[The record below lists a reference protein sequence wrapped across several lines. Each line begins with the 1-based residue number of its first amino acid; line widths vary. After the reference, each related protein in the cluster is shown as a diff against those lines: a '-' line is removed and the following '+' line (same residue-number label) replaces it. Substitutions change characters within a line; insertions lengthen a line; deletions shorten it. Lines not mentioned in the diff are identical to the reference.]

1 VVLSKTLRFWAPADN
16 YQSEWGVDNVNGLL
30 RKSWL
35 RRAMAVGV
43 SAALVGGVSLVGA
56 SSASGVPVD
65 TYSVSGV
72 VSTPDSPS
80 PVALD
85 GVSTTL
91 SMVFGKYL
99 SPVASQKTASG
110 GAFLFENLASGDY
123 RVSVSFA
130 TYGDTFVNFTIANA
144 NVEDKNVTMLPNLSV
159 GTVSLTGTPVVG
171 NTLTAVTAGWPVGS
185 SLTYEWQYSFG
196 QGGGVI
202 EDATARTFTVTDSV
216 VAFWIGVR
224 VTGSQTGFASVFVDS
239 ALQDQA
245 SAPEKAAAPA
255 PTNLAD
261 YLANNGSTP
270 ADQTSTGLPEGSL
283 NPATAYTADVDWT
296 SGDSFVDVYVFSTPT
311 LVGTF
316 PVVNGIAQITLS
328 PGLLSQ
334 LAAGNHTLVVTGQ
347 SSGAVQSVAL
357 NVGAALAKTGFDTAG
372 FVTVSSFLALLGG
385 ALVLV
390 RRRIRV
396 RS

>member
-1 VVLSKTLRFWAPADN
+1 
-16 YQSEWGVDNVNGLL
+16 
-30 RKSWL
+30 
-35 RRAMAVGV
+35 MAVGV
-43 SAALVGGVSLVGA
+43 SAALMGGVSLLGA
-56 SSASGVPVD
+56 SPAHAVD
-65 TYSVSGV
+65 PYSVSGV
-72 VSTPDSPS
+72 VTTPGSSSPELL
-80 PVALD
+80 V

-91 SMVFGKYL
+91 SLVFGQYL
-99 SPVASQKTASG
+99 SPVASQKTDSD
-110 GAFLFENLASGDY
+110 GAFLFEDLASGDY

-130 TYGDTFVNFTIANA
+130 TYGDTFVNFTIAIA
-144 NVEDKNVTMLPNLSV
+144 NVEDKNVTMLPNLAA

-185 SLTYEWQYSFG
+185 SLTHEWQYSRG
-196 QGGGVI
+196 QSGGVI

-216 VAFWIGVR
+216 VALWIGVR
-224 VTGSQTGFASVFVDS
+224 VTGSQTGFANVFVDS
-239 ALQDQA
+239 GLQNQA
-245 SAPEKAAAPA
+245 SAPKKAAAAA

-296 SGDSFVDVYVFSTPT
+296 SGDSFVDVCVFSTPT

-316 PVVNGIAQITLS
+316 PVANGVAQITLS